1 MSKSILK
8 TTLVGLASI
17 FLFVACFQIMPISI
31 SLGQDDKKMN
41 GKKTFD
47 LQPGELYL
55 VYSDTPFTLYGNA
68 KVMSGEGI
76 GGRLRHDGFGKDKD
90 KKCWGIINMVV
101 MDNGYIKYQCNLCDK
116 KWIRNAE
123 GKLVDS
129 GDRK

>member
-1 MSKSILK
+1 
-8 TTLVGLASI
+8 
-17 FLFVACFQIMPISI
+17 MPISI

>member
-55 VYSDTPFTLYGNA
+55 VYSDTSFTLPEGVYVGRYGLSA
-68 KVMSGEGI
+68 S
-76 GGRLRHDGFGKDKD
+76 LHHDGMYKNKQEHCGGLIMMQLQDD
-90 KKCWGIINMVV
+90 GCIT
-101 MDNGYIKYQCNLCDK
+101 YECRACHQ
-116 KWIRNAE
+116 KWKRNAE
-123 GKLVDS
+123 GKIVES
-129 GDRK
+129 SEKK